1 MSCVQGRSR
10 FLEAAA
16 WLFAFSFLAGYGNS
30 ASAANSANAVACSA
44 VPATF
49 SLPPATRIQVDLV
62 RELAAPWQ
70 AGGEIVLTCAPDG
83 SPRAGRLTLPP
94 TTQAPNDA
102 AEEEARRA
110 EQFALARRINMARKG
125 EAHPLGLPLAAP
137 QLALLERFALSDA
150 GAVWLREIADDTLRL
165 FNKGYLEYDKKLWKR
180 AVQQGHLPPLSKLLT
195 GRLTEAALFA
205 GEASVFKFSGYAG
218 PGAMAHPAA
227 IGLGDAGLRCQ
238 FPSSNELV
246 DPFAI
251 ISHEFGHTRY
261 GDPASAGTLLGE
273 ARTVELY
280 ENPVRILNGYE
291 PRALYFERINQGMPE
306 AKKGSLVDRLLRLE
320 REKGISIKEM
330 STVDRY
336 HCDCPGPLPI
346 ILDCEVRQRPTG
358 AELNTPPG
366 SPATEQ
372 DCKVNWKPELMH
384 LPALPTLAPKKS
396 D

>member
-1 MSCVQGRSR
+1 MRCLQVSTRLVVV
-10 FLEAAA
+10 L
-16 WLFAFSFLAGYGNS
+16 LFSL
-30 ASAANSANAVACSA
+30 ASAPASATC
-44 VPATF
+44 
-49 SLPPATRIQVDLV
+49 PPAPAGFALPTESRPQVDLV
-62 RELAAPWQ
+62 HELDAPWQ
-70 AGGEIVLTCAPDG
+70 AGGEIVVICAPDG
-83 SPRAGRLTLPP
+83 SPRAGRLPHPP
-94 TTQAPNDA
+94 RDA
-102 AEEEARRA
+102 AEEKARRA
-110 EQFALARRINMARKG
+110 EQFALARRINLARKG

-165 FNKGYLEYDKKLWKR
+165 FNKGYLEYDKALWQR
-180 AVQQGHLPPLSKLLT
+180 AVQQGRLPPLSKLLT
-195 GRLTEAALFA
+195 GRLTETAQFA
-205 GEASVFKFSGYAG
+205 GDASVFKFSGYAG
-218 PGAMAHPAA
+218 PGAMAHPGA

-280 ENPVRILNGYE
+280 ENPVRIRNGYE
-291 PRALYFERINQGMPE
+291 PRALYFERTNQGAPE

-346 ILDCEVRQRPTG
+346 IIECEVRER
-358 AELNTPPG
+358 PPG
-366 SPATEQ
+366 EELSASAYDQ
-372 DCKVNWKPELMH
+372 NCKVNWKPELMP
-384 LPALPTLAPKKS
+384 LPALPTLAPQKP